1 MKNHP
6 NEIKAAIENTID
18 EVAEKLRKEGK
29 FQRMRKLPPETVIRL
44 LISMR
49 GGGLNKELY
58 DAHVNASP
66 AAFSMRRKLIS
77 EKDMEDILETF
88 NDTIKNEKTYEGYQ
102 IFAVDGTSVNLP
114 RNSESKSFVKNA
126 GHPNGLNQLHV
137 TPLFDVLS
145 NIYRYC
151 VIQPQTTQDEIG
163 ALLYMLAWYD
173 FETPTL
179 IIGDRGFESYEV
191 IAAFQ
196 EKAYADYLIRVR
208 QGKNTMR
215 EIRKLPE
222 QELDRDLSF
231 YVTTSQTNAAKAAD
245 HVIIPKRK
253 ERTFVP
259 PPQFGTKPDF
269 SEKYRIQFRAVRFLL
284 STGEYETLITSLS
297 RSITLAQ
304 IKELYRARWSI
315 ETSFRTLKYSIG
327 LTNLHGK
334 RDEFARQEIY
344 AAMIMS
350 NFASK
355 IVENIVSQKKKENA
369 YLYAVDMKMAIHLCR
384 EFLRTKHADGDK
396 LLQEFARY
404 TEPVR
409 PGRSDVRKLRAK
421 GFVGFVYR
429 VAA

>member
-222 QELDRDLSF
+222 QE
-231 YVTTSQTNAAKAAD
+231 
-245 HVIIPKRK
+245 
-253 ERTFVP
+253 
-259 PPQFGTKPDF
+259 
-269 SEKYRIQFRAVRFLL
+269 
-284 STGEYETLITSLS
+284 
-297 RSITLAQ
+297 
-304 IKELYRARWSI
+304 
-315 ETSFRTLKYSIG
+315 
-327 LTNLHGK
+327 
-334 RDEFARQEIY
+334 
-344 AAMIMS
+344 
-350 NFASK
+350 
-355 IVENIVSQKKKENA
+355 
-369 YLYAVDMKMAIHLCR
+369 
-384 EFLRTKHADGDK
+384 
-396 LLQEFARY
+396 
-404 TEPVR
+404 
-409 PGRSDVRKLRAK
+409 
-421 GFVGFVYR
+421 
-429 VAA
+429 